1 MKKSILII
9 AAVMALPLLAF
20 RVATTNSIVS
30 GTASSGKYSGTPAS
44 ATYLGA
50 GEKLV
55 FTGTAA
61 GGFLRIILE

>member
-1 MKKSILII
+1 
-9 AAVMALPLLAF
+9 MALPLLAF